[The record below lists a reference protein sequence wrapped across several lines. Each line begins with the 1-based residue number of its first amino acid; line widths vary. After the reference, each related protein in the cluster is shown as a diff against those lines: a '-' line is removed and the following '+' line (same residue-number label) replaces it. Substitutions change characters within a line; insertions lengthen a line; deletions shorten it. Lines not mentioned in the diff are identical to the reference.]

1 MTTEVVHQFPV
12 LPRKYTVVGVSIS
25 NTKYEDVLSICRE
38 WVAIRQTRHVVNGDR
53 HNLPSRYICVTS
65 VHGIMTARHDPFV
78 RAILNA
84 ADIAT
89 PDGMPVVWALR
100 SFGLHN
106 QERVY
111 GPSLMIRLCEQA
123 AACQHRVFL
132 YGGTDETLATL
143 ERKLKERCPGLR
155 IVGKY
160 APPFRPLT
168 IAEDLHVKK
177 AISAADADLIFVGI
191 STPKQEVWMWE
202 HRFDFRGSVMVG
214 VGAAFDFHAGKVSQ
228 APPWMQRSGLE
239 WFFRLTQEPK
249 RLWKRYMLVT
259 PLFLPLWALQRL
271 HLLTFE
277 RNVGSDES
285 GALNVWLSKS
295 ERSVLEEK
303 ALSSGLAV
311 PEYLRSLF
319 EIGPDMGP
327 GRLAADSRVSK
338 SS

>member
-1 MTTEVVHQFPV
+1 MTTEVLHRFPV

-25 NTKYEDVLSICRE
+25 NTQYDDVLSICRD
-38 WVAIRQTRHVVNGDR
+38 WVAIRHTGNH

-100 SFGLHN
+100 SFGLSN

-111 GPSLMIRLCEQA
+111 GPNLMIRLCEQA
-123 AACQHRVFL
+123 ARCQHRVFL
-132 YGGTDETLATL
+132 YGGTEETLTSL
-143 ERKLKERCPGLR
+143 ERRLQERCPGLR
-155 IVGKY
+155 VVGRY

-168 IAEDLHVKK
+168 IAEDLQVKK
-177 AISAADADLIFVGI
+177 GISAADPDLIFVGI
-191 STPKQEVWMWE
+191 STPKQETWMWE

-214 VGAAFDFHAGKVSQ
+214 VGAAFDFHAGRVSQ

-239 WFFRLTQEPK
+239 WFFRLTREPR
-249 RLWKRYMLVT
+249 RLWKRYVLVT
-259 PLFLPLWALQRL
+259 PLFLPLWALQKLRIL
-271 HLLTFE
+271 AFE
-277 RNVGSDES
+277 QNDETDEL

-295 ERSVLEEK
+295 ERTVLEQK
-303 ALSSGLAV
+303 ARSSGLAV

-319 EIGPDMGP
+319 EIGPDVGSA
-327 GRLAADSRVSK
+327 RLAADPRVSE
-338 SS
+338 SSQLPVL

>member
-1 MTTEVVHQFPV
+1 MATDVINPFPA

-38 WVAIRQTRHVVNGDR
+38 WVAIRQARQVANGDR
-53 HNLPSRYICVTS
+53 WNLPSRYICVTS
-65 VHGIMTARHDPFV
+65 VHGIMTARQNPFV

-100 SFGLHN
+100 SFGFPR

-111 GPSLMIRLCEQA
+111 GPDLMIRLCEQA
-123 AACQHRVFL
+123 ALCQHRVFL
-132 YGGTDETLATL
+132 YGGTEETLVSL
-143 ERKLKERCPGLR
+143 ERRLRERCPGLM
-155 IVGKY
+155 IVGMY

-168 IAEDLHVKK
+168 VAEDLQVKR

-202 HRFDFRGSVMVG
+202 HRFEFQGAVMVG

-249 RLWKRYMLVT
+249 RLWKRYVLVT
-259 PLFLPLWALQRL
+259 PLFLPLWALQKLR
-271 HLLTFE
+271 LLTFE
-277 RNVGSDES
+277 RSAGAGES
-285 GALNVWLSKS
+285 EALNVWLSKS
-295 ERSVLEEK
+295 ERIVLEQK

-311 PEYLRSLF
+311 PDYLRSLF
-319 EIGPDMGP
+319 EINPDAGSA
-327 GRLAADSRVSK
+327 RLAADPVSE

>member
-1 MTTEVVHQFPV
+1 
-12 LPRKYTVVGVSIS
+12 
-25 NTKYEDVLSICRE
+25 
-38 WVAIRQTRHVVNGDR
+38 
-53 HNLPSRYICVTS
+53 
-65 VHGIMTARHDPFV
+65 MTARQNPFV
-78 RAILNA
+78 KAILNS

-100 SFGLHN
+100 SFGLPD

-111 GPSLMIRLCEQA
+111 GPTLMIRLCEQA
-123 AACQHRVFL
+123 AAHQHRVFL

-143 ERKLKERCPGLR
+143 EKNLKERCPGLK

-160 APPFRPLT
+160 SPPFRPLT
-168 IAEDLHVKK
+168 IAEDLQVRKS
-177 AISAADADLIFVGI
+177 ISAADADLIFVGI
-191 STPKQEVWMWE
+191 STPKQEMWMWE

-239 WFFRLTQEPK
+239 WFFRLTREPK
-249 RLWKRYMLVT
+249 RLWKRYVLVT
-259 PLFLPLWALQRL
+259 PLFLPLWALQKLRV
-271 HLLTFE
+271 LTFE
-277 RNVGSDES
+277 RNPGSDES

-295 ERSVLEEK
+295 ERTVLEQK

-319 EIGPDMGP
+319 EISPDIGS